1 MHPLQENAEGK
12 KKTKKLFFLGTLET
26 FQALVVSQKWKKLFL
41 VPLTFTCQS
50 RMDADFASEIRESRF
65 VAQIRVKIERR
76 KNQIPYL

>member
-26 FQALVVSQKWKKLFL
+26 FQALVEKLFL